1 MGSPSPEWKMRGA
14 SLSLALIF
22 LMVAATKA
30 SFSYRDSEPAV
41 GWDPRT
47 LGSVNRGNI
56 NEYAGSLGYDQGPA
70 RLERFGTAGRFRTR
84 DRLTSG
90 YRPTSLEDYLK

>member
-14 SLSLALIF
+14 SLIFALVI

-30 SFSYRDSEPAV
+30 AFSYRNSEPV
-41 GWDPRT
+41 MGWDPQT
-47 LGSVNRGNI
+47 LGSVNRGNT
-56 NEYAGSLGYDQGPA
+56 NEYAGSLAYDQGPA
-70 RLERFGTAGRFRTR
+70 ILERFGTSGRFRTK

-90 YRPTSLEDYLK
+90 YRPTSLQDYLK